1 MRAKKIE
8 RKTNETDICL
18 NLNLDGSGIRNIDTG
33 VGFLDH
39 MLELFASHG
48 NFDLD
53 IRCKGDL
60 NVDAHHTVEDIGICL
75 GKAINDALGEK
86 IGVKRY
92 ASFTLPM
99 DECLANVTIDVSGR
113 PYLVFNGDFI
123 GKVGNYD
130 MELTEEFFRAV
141 SNYGGLTIHVNLI
154 YGSNNHHKV
163 ECVFKAF
170 ARALAS
176 ACEIVS
182 NKLPSTKGVIE

>member
-1 MRAKKIE
+1 MRTMKIE
-8 RKTNETDICL
+8 RRTKETDICL

-48 NFDLD
+48 DFDLD

-75 GKAINDALGEK
+75 GKAINEALGDK

-92 ASFTLPM
+92 ASVTLPM

-113 PYLVFNGDFI
+113 PYLVFNGDFV

-141 SNYGGLTIHVNLI
+141 SNYGGLTLHINLI
-154 YGSNNHHKV
+154 YGTNNHHKV

-170 ARALAS
+170 ARALAW

-182 NKLPSTKGVIE
+182 DKLPSTKGVIE